1 MKWWQNSVIYEIY
14 PKSFYDTNGDGIGDL
29 KGVEKKLPYLKELG
43 IDAIWLTPIYL
54 SPQVDNGYDVADYR
68 KVDPMFGS
76 NDDLKELIRKSH
88 DLNIKIIL
96 DMVANH
102 TSDQCAW
109 FKESKKSRNNYFS
122 DFYIWKDPKPDGS
135 EPNNWAASF
144 GGSAWTYVP
153 ERKQYYLHYYA
164 SQQPDLNWENPIVRQ
179 YIYDAMRYWRLKE
192 LMVGAWM

>member
-29 KGVEKKLPYLKELG
+29 KGVEKKLPYLKELR

-102 TSDQCAW
+102 TSDQCL
-109 FKESKKSRNNYFS
+109 SL
-122 DFYIWKDPKPDGS
+122 I
-135 EPNNWAASF
+135 
-144 GGSAWTYVP
+144 
-153 ERKQYYLHYYA
+153 H
-164 SQQPDLNWENPIVRQ
+164 I
-179 YIYDAMRYWRLKE
+179 
-192 LMVGAWM
+192 

>member
-102 TSDQCAW
+102 T
-109 FKESKKSRNNYFS
+109 
-122 DFYIWKDPKPDGS
+122 
-135 EPNNWAASF
+135 
-144 GGSAWTYVP
+144 
-153 ERKQYYLHYYA
+153 
-164 SQQPDLNWENPIVRQ
+164 
-179 YIYDAMRYWRLKE
+179 
-192 LMVGAWM
+192 